1 MPYHDN
7 FLECLPHASLLSVES
22 HSEQVPSTGSHLSGP
37 DTLFSD
43 RLTLLRQPLSRL
55 RAEVTASESPVGL
68 LKGEKR
74 QLREVDAGAVMLCVG
89 PP

>member
-1 MPYHDN
+1 MTIFGVSTP
-7 FLECLPHASLLSVES
+7 CLIEIRVSSN
-22 HSEQVPSTGSHLSGP
+22 TGSHLSGP
-37 DTLFSD
+37 ETLFSD

-55 RAEVTASESPVGL
+55 RAEVTASGSPVGL

-74 QLREVDAGAVMLCVG
+74 QLREVDAGAVMLCMG